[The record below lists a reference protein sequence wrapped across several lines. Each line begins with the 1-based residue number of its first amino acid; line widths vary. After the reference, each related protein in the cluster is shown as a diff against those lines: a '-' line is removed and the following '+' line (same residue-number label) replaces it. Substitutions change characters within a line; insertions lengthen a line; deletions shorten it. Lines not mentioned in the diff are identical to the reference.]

1 MGKKEKNDEQ
11 KLSNSNFID
20 SFKNAIE
27 GLIYAITTQSNI
39 KKQLVIAVVVM
50 ILSLFYNFTTTEFL
64 CLTFSVVFVIFAEM
78 INTAIETVVDL
89 YTDLYHPKAKI
100 AKDVGAGSVL
110 LMSINSVIVAYFLFL
125 RETDLSKFGES
136 IFNNMVNSPV
146 HLAFVGIMITVI
158 VAITQVAYLRTK
170 NKERSDKAR
179 FLPSGQSAISF
190 AILTSIGLNTK
201 SLLIFVLSLI
211 LALLV
216 LENRLE
222 DKKKSTAEVIF
233 GSFMGVLIVLLVY
246 GLTVFR
252 I

>member
-1 MGKKEKNDEQ
+1 MGKKEKNSEQ

-27 GLIYAITTQSNI
+27 GLIYATTTQSNI

-64 CLTFSVVFVIFAEM
+64 CLMFAVVFVIFAEM

-110 LMSINSVIVAYFLFL
+110 LMSINSVVVAYFLFL

-136 IFNNMVNSPV
+136 IFNNMINSPV

-158 VAITQVAYLRTK
+158 AVISLNAYLRSK
-170 NKERSDKAR
+170 KKKESTSK
-179 FLPSGQSAISF
+179 FFPSGQSAISF
-190 AILTSIGLNTK
+190 AILTAIGLNTK
-201 SLLIFVLSLI
+201 NLLIFVLSLI

-216 LENRLE
+216 LENRVE
-222 DKKKSTAEVIF
+222 SKAKTTAEVIF
-233 GSFMGVLIVLLVY
+233 GSCMGILIVLLVY
-246 GLTVFR
+246 GLTVFK

>member
-1 MGKKEKNDEQ
+1 MRKKQKNDEQ

-170 NKERSDKAR
+170 NKERSDKAK
-179 FLPSGQSAISF
+179 FFPSGQSAISF